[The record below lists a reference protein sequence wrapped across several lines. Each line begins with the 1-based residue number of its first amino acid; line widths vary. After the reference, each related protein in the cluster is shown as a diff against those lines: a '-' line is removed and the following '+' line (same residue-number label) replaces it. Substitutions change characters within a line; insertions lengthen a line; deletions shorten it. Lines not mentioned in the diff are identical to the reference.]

1 MMEMAGLLIPV
12 LTFTAV
18 LCLGGAV
25 LVNRAARRRPVE
37 SRLSELG
44 AVVEAPISPK
54 GQGLT
59 LGLLSLLGRAA
70 SGRGP
75 SAGLRGELAKA
86 GFYHPNASL
95 IYVGSK
101 LVLLILG
108 VSLLT
113 LVLVPAQI
121 PVLTPTIKGVLIV
134 WGAGVLTLVPN
145 WFVRGRRNKRRL
157 EVRRNLPDAIDLT
170 EICVSAGMG
179 LDAAWNSVTDQIR
192 AVSPVLA
199 DEMALANLEIHL
211 GASRAEALR
220 HMVDRTGAEEIAALI
235 GVLVQSDKLG
245 TSVSDA
251 LRKFA
256 GTMREIRSAR
266 AEEEAEKMPIKLLF
280 PLILLIFP
288 AVLIVLAGP
297 AGVMWAQ
304 VMKETS

>member
-1 MMEMAGLLIPV
+1 
-12 LTFTAV
+12 
-18 LCLGGAV
+18 
-25 LVNRAARRRPVE
+25 
-37 SRLSELG
+37 
-44 AVVEAPISPK
+44 
-54 GQGLT
+54 
-59 LGLLSLLGRAA
+59 
-70 SGRGP
+70 
-75 SAGLRGELAKA
+75 
-86 GFYHPNASL
+86 
-95 IYVGSK
+95 
-101 LVLLILG
+101 
-108 VSLLT
+108 
-113 LVLVPAQI
+113 
-121 PVLTPTIKGVLIV
+121 VLTPTIKGVLIV